1 MSKVF
6 KWAAGTAVVVAAA
19 FGGWSLMKPEPQ
31 SSFIT
36 EVVKR
41 GDIRQTVSA
50 TGEISPSNLV
60 SVGAEA
66 SGQIKK
72 TVCETGPTSEKRR
85 SDCGN
90 QLNQSDQYLNTE
102 KSKLET
108 YQAKLVSAEIALS
121 SAEKKYKREL
131 ALWKEQATSKKT
143 WNLHKTL

>member
-41 GDIRQTVSA
+41 GDISQTVSA

-60 SVGAEA
+60 
-66 SGQIKK
+66 
-72 TVCETGPTSEKRR
+72 TGSRLKRGIWLR
-85 SDCGN
+85 
-90 QLNQSDQYLNTE
+90 
-102 KSKLET
+102 KSIRPL
-108 YQAKLVSAEIALS
+108 
-121 SAEKKYKREL
+121 R
-131 ALWKEQATSKKT
+131 
-143 WNLHKTL
+143 

>member
-90 QLNQSDQYLNTE
+90 QLQPIRS
-102 KSKLET
+102 
-108 YQAKLVSAEIALS
+108 IP
-121 SAEKKYKREL
+121 
-131 ALWKEQATSKKT
+131 
-143 WNLHKTL
+143 